1 MNVPGADVAFLHGLQ
16 DDSFAEASE
25 ATRTSYPPEHRMNA
39 AAVAEYLAQRRYL
52 VVATVRKDGR
62 PHAALSAFAFACRRF
77 WLPTMA
83 GTIRGRNVRAGRYV
97 SLVVAEGEGS
107 DHKAVLSE
115 GPAQLVADLDEGVVE
130 AWCERHGSLP
140 EWADAWIRVE
150 PSKLF
155 SYDARALERELM
167 GWTCEACGDTFTTHS
182 GQAPLCPSCGKD
194 SVRIAAEP
202 FL

>member
-1 MNVPGADVAFLHGLQ
+1 MNG
-16 DDSFAEASE
+16 
-25 ATRTSYPPEHRMNA
+25 
-39 AAVAEYLAQRRYL
+39 AAVAEYLVQRRYL

-62 PHAALSAFAFACRRF
+62 PHAALSAFAFAGRRF

-83 GTIRGRNVRAGRYV
+83 GTTRERNVRAGRYV

-115 GPAQLVADLDEGVVE
+115 GPAEPVADLDERVAD
-130 AWCERHGSLP
+130 AWRERHGNLP

-155 SYDARALERELM
+155 SYDAGARERELV
-167 GWTCEACGDTFTTHS
+167 GWTCEACGDTFTTHT
-182 GQAPLCPSCGKD
+182 GRAPRCPSCGTG
-194 SVRIAAEP
+194 SVRMAAEP

>member
-1 MNVPGADVAFLHGLQ
+1 
-16 DDSFAEASE
+16 
-25 ATRTSYPPEHRMNA
+25 MNA

-62 PHAALSAFAFACRRF
+62 PHAALSAFAFTGRRF

-83 GTIRGRNVRAGRYV
+83 GTARERNVRTRRYV
-97 SLVVAEGEGS
+97 SLVVAEGEDS
-107 DHKAVLSE
+107 DHKAVLTE
-115 GPAQLVADLDEGVVE
+115 GPAELVADLDDAAVD
-130 AWCERHGSLP
+130 AWCARHGSVP
-140 EWADAWIRVE
+140 EWADAWITVE

-155 SYDARALERELM
+155 SYDAGDPERKLM
-167 GWTCEACGDTFTTHS
+167 GWTCEACGDTFTTHTR
-182 GQAPLCPSCGKD
+182 QAPRCPSCGKN